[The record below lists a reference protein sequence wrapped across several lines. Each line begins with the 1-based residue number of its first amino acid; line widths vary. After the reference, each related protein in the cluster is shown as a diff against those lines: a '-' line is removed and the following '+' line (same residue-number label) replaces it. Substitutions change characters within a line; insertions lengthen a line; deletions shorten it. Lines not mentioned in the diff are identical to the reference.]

1 MTTGPYRR
9 RAPNVPTFAD
19 VLDGY
24 RLEDTWVSRQ
34 AGRHHR
40 ADPVLGFPEPPAGH
54 APWPVASPHLS
65 PGPLE
70 IETLISTSPRGRD
83 QGLTL
88 WIEQQ
93 MVVDL
98 CRQPRSVAEVAAVL
112 RLPLGITKGL
122 LDGMAGRG
130 LVTVHRPIAAHGGAP
145 DLAWMERV
153 LNGLRQI

>member
-1 MTTGPYRR
+1 MTTGPNRR

-24 RLEDTWVSRQ
+24 RLEDTWIPPQ

-40 ADPVLGFPEPPAGH
+40 ADPVLGFPEPPTGH
-54 APWPVASPHLS
+54 TPWPGAPPPLS

-70 IETLISTSPRGRD
+70 IETLISTSPHGRD

-88 WIEQQ
+88 WVEQQ
-93 MVVDL
+93 VVVDL
-98 CRQPRSVAEVAAVL
+98 CRRPRSVAEVAAVL

-130 LVTVHRPIAAHGGAP
+130 LVTVHRSIAAHGGTP

-153 LNGLRQI
+153 LNGLRQM